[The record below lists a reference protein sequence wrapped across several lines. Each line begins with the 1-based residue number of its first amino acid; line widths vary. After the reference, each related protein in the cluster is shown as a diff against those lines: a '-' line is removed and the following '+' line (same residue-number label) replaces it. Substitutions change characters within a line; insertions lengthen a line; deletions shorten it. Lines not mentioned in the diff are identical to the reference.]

1 MKKLV
6 LCVFIALMCSSVS
19 AKIDSGNAD
28 YVKAIK
34 LGRKSLNKKSVRMII
49 REILD
54 RKQIEK
60 MEREFDELRNT
71 IPIPLYDSINPHKFK
86 NLA

>member
-6 LCVFIALMCSSVS
+6 LCVFIALMCSNVS
-19 AKIDSGNAD
+19 AKIDSSDANYNG
-28 YVKAIK
+28 VIK

-49 REILD
+49 KEILNN
-54 RKQIEK
+54 RKIDK
-60 MEREFDELRNT
+60 LDIPNT
-71 IPIPLYDSINPHKFK
+71 IPIPLYDSIDPQKFK